1 MTFTVYCAFVIV
13 GVQYGTG
20 RHLVDIPEEDIPIA
34 MKVDFPAR
42 DFEKLVSRC

>member
-20 RHLVDIPEEDIPIA
+20 RHLVDIPVENIPIA
-34 MKVDFPAR
+34 MKVNFPAQ
-42 DFEKLVSRC
+42 DFEKLVLKC